1 MEDQHGIVYS
11 LNIEDIQTV
20 ATQEFGR
27 ELAEDEIDKVK
38 DLIGEYINWYD
49 AILNSIKDRFPN
61 HGEPK
66 IG

>member
-1 MEDQHGIVYS
+1 MKNKHEIVYS

-20 ATQEFGR
+20 ATEEFGR

-49 AILNSIKDRFPN
+49 AIFHSIM
-61 HGEPK
+61 E
-66 IG
+66 ISA